1 MNKIILEGF
10 RGSISHGV
18 YIANHIDDIDIV
30 RIVAVNP
37 YDYWSLKRPFET
49 KEYQRGKF
57 DIVVYSLKKF
67 MKLLLKGNPNIISL
81 LWLKPKHYRHINKNL
96 GQPIIDNRD
105 KLVGAKPVYD
115 AFNGYAFSQLKRM
128 THFQKYAGYMGKKR
142 KVLVD
147 KFGYDVKNAS
157 HLIRLLRMCK
167 EFLETGEFFV
177 WREYDRQ
184 ELMDIKL
191 GKWNLLRVKK
201 EAENLFNECQKAFDN
216 TKLPMYPDY
225 EIANDLLKCAMRF
238 LYHTNIL
245 TYSSLK

>member
-1 MNKIILEGF
+1 MMNKIIIEGF

-18 YIANHIDDIDIV
+18 YIENHIDDVDIM

-67 MKLLLKGNPNIISL
+67 IRLLLKGNPNIISL
-81 LWLKPKHYRHINKNL
+81 LWLKSEHYRFINKQL
-96 GQPIIDNRD
+96 GQPIIDNRN
-105 KLVGAKPVYD
+105 KLIGAKPIYD
-115 AFNGYAFSQLKRM
+115 AFNSYAFSQFKRM

-142 KVLVD
+142 KALVD
-147 KFGYDVKNAS
+147 KYGYDTKNAS
-157 HLIRLLRMCK
+157 HLIRLLQMCK
-167 EFLETGEFFV
+167 EFLKDGRFYV
-177 WREYDRQ
+177 WRENRQ

-191 GKWNLLRVKK
+191 GKWNLLKVKEK
-201 EAENLFNECQKAFDN
+201 AEKLFNECQTAFDN

-225 EIANDLLKCAMRF
+225 DVANDLLRHAMRF
-238 LYHTNIL
+238 LYHVNIL
-245 TYSSLK
+245 TYPKLL